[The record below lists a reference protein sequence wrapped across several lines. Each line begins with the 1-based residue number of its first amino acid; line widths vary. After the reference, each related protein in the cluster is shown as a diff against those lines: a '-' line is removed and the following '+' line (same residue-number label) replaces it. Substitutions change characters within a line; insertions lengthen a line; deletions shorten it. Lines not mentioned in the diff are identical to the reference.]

1 MNAQHVTKPIA
12 NRSVRP
18 LAKTRIVS
26 ARVTETEY
34 IALENHA
41 WTMGKTMGD
50 WARQSLL
57 HELETGSRRRVE
69 QHVFTE
75 LVGIQLLLMNTL
87 GPLFRGER
95 LTAEQLDGLL
105 RQVQLTKEGRHRNYW
120 SSGQTPRKNSHDGHT
135 AMGSQRVAD
144 LATTRLLLHLR
155 RDISGDLLPQGF

>member
-1 MNAQHVTKPIA
+1 MDDASHRVNFDTLTPGRVHVRKLPFTVVYSPVFNDIALGSYTASTNADVPHWRPYMDAQNVTKPIA

-50 WARQSLL
+50 WTRQSLL
-57 HELETGSRRRVE
+57 HELEAGSRRRLE
-69 QHVFTE
+69 QHIFTE

-87 GPLFRGER
+87 GPLLRGER
-95 LTAEQLDGLL
+95 MSAEQL
-105 RQVQLTKEGRHRNYW
+105 
-120 SSGQTPRKNSHDGHT
+120 
-135 AMGSQRVAD
+135 
-144 LATTRLLLHLR
+144 
-155 RDISGDLLPQGF
+155 